1 MSFKTQVEDLI
12 GSVGDDALI
21 SQSLQDIGGE
31 IISALPSAKLLPV
44 AKTTAIS
51 SSGLTV
57 ADKKVLAVDKSDVR
71 AKPIPAHEKA
81 KYNDTA
87 SIYAATD
94 TDPVYYIEDEKVY
107 VNGTAGSGAT
117 SGHLHYVPLLPTS
130 DGSTLTVHGDSAVA
144 NFPLEAQQLMV
155 LGSAVRCLQRLLAN
169 ATSSLPSDI
178 SGSLSI
184 PAAPSPPAIS
194 TVTYSVASNSSASA
208 SAVSPITVSTVSKAD
223 ISGNAP
229 TYIAPT
235 VAGATED
242 LTATLTNDATADS
255 NKLDFS
261 DWFEVVGDFIQTE
274 EDIELAGSQ
283 LQKIST
289 YLNAY
294 SQAMQNNLNVF
305 NKENAIYQANI
316 QAELAKHNTDLQKEL
331 TQARLDADDA
341 KQESA
346 QATDID
352 KFNKAQDQAL
362 DLQNKAQTLQALI
375 QNNDDLIQKYNG
387 EVQNYSA
394 QVNKAIQ
401 ERNSDI
407 QNFNAKL
414 QKQVTDYQWKQS
426 QLQSLKAEYN
436 EGLQLLIGG
445 KRN

>member
-1 MSFKTQVEDLI
+1 MSFKTQIEDLI
-12 GSVGDDALI
+12 GNVGDDTLI

-31 IISALPSAKLLPV
+31 IISALPNRKLLSV
-44 AKTTAIS
+44 AKTSAIS
-51 SSGLTV
+51 SSGLTI
-57 ADKKVLAVDKSDVR
+57 ADKKVLAVDKGDIT
-71 AKPIPAHEKA
+71 AKPIPASQKA
-81 KYNDTA
+81 KYNDTTSIFAA
-87 SIYAATD
+87 SD

-107 VNGTAGSGAT
+107 VNGAAGSGET
-117 SGHLHYVPLLPTS
+117 SGTLHFVPLLPTS

-144 NFPLEAQQLMV
+144 NFPLEAQQLLV
-155 LGSAVRCLQRLLAN
+155 LGSAVRCLQRLLSN

-178 SGSLSI
+178 SGSLSFGSV
-184 PAAPSPPAIS
+184 PSPPSIATIS
-194 TVTYSVASNSSASA
+194 YSDATNADATTTGVSSVSVSSVT
-208 SAVSPITVSTVSKAD
+208 IAD

-229 TYIAPT
+229 TYTAPA
-235 VAGATED
+235 VAGETEE
-242 LTATLTNDATADS
+242 LTGTLTNDATADN
-255 NKLDFS
+255 NKIDFS

-294 SQAMQNNLNVF
+294 SQAMQNKLNIF
-305 NKENAIYQANI
+305 NKENSIYQASV
-316 QAELAKHNTDLQKEL
+316 QAQLAKHNTDLQRTL
-331 TQARLDADDA
+331 RQLQVDAEEA

-346 QATDID
+346 QATDVD

-362 DLQNKAQTLQALI
+362 ALQNKANTLQAAI
-375 QNNDDLIQKYNG
+375 QNNDDLIQKYSS
-387 EVQNYSA
+387 EIQSYSA
-394 QVNKAIQ
+394 QVNKAVQ

-414 QKQVTDYQWKQS
+414 QKQVTDYQWKS
-426 QLQSLKAEYN
+426 TQLQNLKAEYN

>member
-12 GSVGDDALI
+12 GTVGDDALI

-94 TDPVYYIEDEKVY
+94 TNPVYYLEDEKVY
-107 VNGTAGSGAT
+107 VNGAAGSGAT

-169 ATSSLPSDI
+169 ATASLPSDI
-178 SGSLSI
+178 SGSLSFGSV
-184 PAAPSPPAIS
+184 PS
-194 TVTYSVASNSSASA
+194 
-208 SAVSPITVSTVSKAD
+208 SPSIATVSYSDATNANATATGVNSISVSSVTIAD

-229 TYIAPT
+229 TYTAPA
-235 VAGATED
+235 VAGETEE
-242 LTATLTNDATADS
+242 LTAALSNDATADN

-274 EDIELAGSQ
+274 EDVELAGSQ

-305 NKENAIYQANI
+305 NKENAIYQASV
-316 QAELAKHNTDLQKEL
+316 QAQLAKHNTDLQRTL
-331 TQARLDADDA
+331 RQLQVDAEEA

-346 QATDID
+346 QTTDVD
-352 KFNKAQDQAL
+352 KFNKSQDQAL
-362 DLQNKAQTLQALI
+362 ALQNKANSLQAAI
-375 QNNDDLIQKYNG
+375 QNNDDLIQKYSS
-387 EVQNYSA
+387 EIQSYSA

-407 QNFNAKL
+407 QNFSAKL

>member
-12 GSVGDDALI
+12 GSVGDDTLI

-51 SSGLTV
+51 SSGLTI

-94 TDPVYYIEDEKVY
+94 TNPVYYLEDEKVY
-107 VNGTAGSGAT
+107 VNGAAGSGAT

-155 LGSAVRCLQRLLAN
+155 LGSAVRCLQRLLSN
-169 ATSSLPSDI
+169 ATSLLPSDI
-178 SGSLSI
+178 SGSLTFAGPPDPPSLSDTSI
-184 PAAPSPPAIS
+184 SFSATAPVYTS
-194 TVTYSVASNSSASA
+194 
-208 SAVSPITVSTVSKAD
+208 
-223 ISGNAP
+223 
-229 TYIAPT
+229 PT
-235 VAGATED
+235 VAGETEE
-242 LTATLTNDATADS
+242 LTATLSNDATADN
-255 NKLDFS
+255 NKVDFS

-294 SQAMQNNLNVF
+294 SQAMQNKLNIF
-305 NKENAIYQANI
+305 NDANVEY
-316 QAELAKHNTDLQKEL
+316 QAELQKAIQNAQL
-331 TQARLDADDA
+331 ASTDDA
-341 KQESA
+341 QK
-346 QATDID
+346 
-352 KFNKAQDQAL
+352 
-362 DLQNKAQTLQALI
+362 
-375 QNNDDLIQKYNG
+375 IQKYQAG
-387 EVQNYSA
+387 IQDYSA

>member
-12 GSVGDDALI
+12 GTVGDDALI

-51 SSGLTV
+51 SSGLTI

-107 VNGTAGSGAT
+107 VNGAAGSGET

-178 SGSLSI
+178 SGSLSFGSV
-184 PAAPSPPAIS
+184 PSLPS
-194 TVTYSVASNSSASA
+194 LS
-208 SAVSPITVSTVSKAD
+208 D
-223 ISGNAP
+223 ISISFSGTAP
-229 TYIAPT
+229 VYTAPT
-235 VAGATED
+235 VAGETEE
-242 LTATLTNDATADS
+242 LTTTLTNDATADN
-255 NKLDFS
+255 NKVDFS

-294 SQAMQNNLNVF
+294 SQAMQNKLNIF
-305 NKENAIYQANI
+305 NDANVEY
-316 QAELAKHNTDLQKEL
+316 QAELQKAIQNAQL
-331 TQARLDADDA
+331 ASTDDA
-341 KQESA
+341 QK
-346 QATDID
+346 
-352 KFNKAQDQAL
+352 
-362 DLQNKAQTLQALI
+362 
-375 QNNDDLIQKYNG
+375 IQKYQS
-387 EVQNYSA
+387 EIQSYSA

-407 QNFNAKL
+407 QNFSAKL

>member
-1 MSFKTQVEDLI
+1 MSFKTQVEYLI

-31 IISALPSAKLLPV
+31 IISALPSAKLLSV

-107 VNGTAGSGAT
+107 VNGAAGSGET

-178 SGSLSI
+178 SGSLTFAGPPDPPSLSDTSI
-184 PAAPSPPAIS
+184 SFSATAPIY
-194 TVTYSVASNSSASA
+194 T
-208 SAVSPITVSTVSKAD
+208 
-223 ISGNAP
+223 
-229 TYIAPT
+229 APT
-235 VAGATED
+235 VAGETEE
-242 LTATLTNDATADS
+242 LTATLTNDATADN
-255 NKLDFS
+255 NKVDFS

-294 SQAMQNNLNVF
+294 SQAMQNKLNIF
-305 NKENAIYQANI
+305 NDANVEY
-316 QAELAKHNTDLQKEL
+316 QAELQKAIQNAQL
-331 TQARLDADDA
+331 ASTDDA
-341 KQESA
+341 QK
-346 QATDID
+346 
-352 KFNKAQDQAL
+352 
-362 DLQNKAQTLQALI
+362 
-375 QNNDDLIQKYNG
+375 IQKYQAG
-387 EVQNYSA
+387 IQDYSA